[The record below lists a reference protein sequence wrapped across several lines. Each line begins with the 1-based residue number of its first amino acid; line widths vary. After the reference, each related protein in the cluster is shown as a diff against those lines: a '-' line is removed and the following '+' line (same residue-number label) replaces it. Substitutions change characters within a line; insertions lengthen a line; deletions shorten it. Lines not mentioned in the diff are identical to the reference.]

1 MSEELFS
8 AGASARP
15 RGESPFVLIVGGFST
30 PRAALLPLRAQVR
43 AAGYETG
50 IFVHRFGMDCSE
62 RTYERL
68 LAHVTE
74 LRTRY
79 QEVVVLAHSRGGQF
93 VKVLAVRN
101 PDSITAMVALG
112 VPTVPGVDSLGPRT
126 KRRILGASRFGDI
139 GVPGLVKSSCLTGGS
154 CCGGFW
160 VDLERPWPDS
170 MTVRSVFGLDDLVV
184 DGSVHAAGFSSVTW
198 IPGNH
203 RELVTARA
211 SRDHAVRLVRDV
223 IEAGGR
229 GAA

>member
-79 QEVVVLAHSRGGQF
+79 PEVVVLAHSRGGQF

-101 PDSITAMVALG
+101 PDSITAMVALC
-112 VPTVPGVDSLGPRT
+112 VAADTAQSTIRPMRSARDSASPR
-126 KRRILGASRFGDI
+126 I
-139 GVPGLVKSSCLTGGS
+139 SS
-154 CCGGFW
+154 
-160 VDLERPWPDS
+160 
-170 MTVRSVFGLDDLVV
+170 M
-184 DGSVHAAGFSSVTW
+184 
-198 IPGNH
+198 
-203 RELVTARA
+203 
-211 SRDHAVRLVRDV
+211 
-223 IEAGGR
+223 
-229 GAA
+229 